1 MPPGRHVRSSG
12 VGGWG
17 AFSAFGGSG
26 VRNSVNYHRPS
37 YLSCVGAV
45 AVALILSGRI
55 VCTPPHRSGPLFMAI
70 TSIIPAPEGHRAAL
84 LPRRPERPK
93 ITPFVLDRWYHTVPV
108 RLQMCSLGPYGWNVQ
123 LRLLQGGLI
132 VFRWRASH
140 LRSTTQRASAR
151 LTTEWNMLF

>member
-1 MPPGRHVRSSG
+1 
-12 VGGWG
+12 
-17 AFSAFGGSG
+17 
-26 VRNSVNYHRPS
+26 
-37 YLSCVGAV
+37 
-45 AVALILSGRI
+45 
-55 VCTPPHRSGPLFMAI
+55 MAI

-108 RLQMCSLGPYGWNVQ
+108 RLQMCGLGPYGWNVQ

-140 LRSTTQRASAR
+140 LRSNAACQPMFNFGEFNIINYGNVLAIASKVYQKLPR
-151 LTTEWNMLF
+151 DVLEWWVAMGLLGASLGSRY